1 MFEFL
6 IEPFICFLSYIS
18 YLLYKCCEFDDVYLL
33 LSPIL
38 HEATLFFSFFFVQF
52 TRCSYSSTSEQYNV
66 TG

>member
-38 HEATLFFSFFFVQF
+38 HEATLFFVCSLLDVATVQPLSN
-52 TRCSYSSTSEQYNV
+52 TMLQDD
-66 TG
+66 